1 MVLGLLVIRNQGAIT
16 LMTNVAISLF
26 GTNILRYVDPAGA
39 KRYYEKNILNKQKH
53 EAE

>member
-1 MVLGLLVIRNQGAIT
+1 LDLSYFFVTGGV
-16 LMTNVAISLF
+16 SC
-26 GTNILRYVDPAGA
+26 NILRYVDPAGA